1 MFFWRKN
8 TWAHR
13 IGHSV
18 FTHKKDYCTVFFG
31 EKNHCDGE
39 KRTLYTTEVFADDKA
54 HAQALEHLLS
64 RGAMPVQSDV
74 AAAVN
79 TQKIITTLVILLSL
93 IHI

>member
-39 KRTLYTTEVFADDKA
+39 KKTLYTTEVFADGK
-54 HAQALEHLLS
+54 
-64 RGAMPVQSDV
+64 RV
-74 AAAVN
+74 
-79 TQKIITTLVILLSL
+79 
-93 IHI
+93 

>member
-39 KRTLYTTEVFADDKA
+39 KKTLYTTEVFADA
-54 HAQALEHLLS
+54 S
-64 RGAMPVQSDV
+64 G
-74 AAAVN
+74 
-79 TQKIITTLVILLSL
+79 KIS
-93 IHI
+93 

>member
-39 KRTLYTTEVFADDKA
+39 KKTLYTTEVFADA
-54 HAQALEHLLS
+54 APPPPRRIGCGE
-64 RGAMPVQSDV
+64 V
-74 AAAVN
+74 AEGQGEKN
-79 TQKIITTLVILLSL
+79 EKSEESEEGEDFKP
-93 IHI
+93 

>member
-1 MFFWRKN
+1 MFFEEKN

-39 KRTLYTTEVFADDKA
+39 KKTLYTTEVFADDA
-54 HAQALEHLLS
+54 
-64 RGAMPVQSDV
+64 
-74 AAAVN
+74 
-79 TQKIITTLVILLSL
+79 TTSMENIGGQVYV
-93 IHI
+93 